1 MNFLFKKTFFALFK
15 LSIIKFI
22 FWCLLFLLELDSNQV
37 DTFVVDETTG
47 KVKVAQPLDSVHRN
61 HYSLMVKAED
71 DSDPPKFDTAEV
83 SLQTK

>member
-1 MNFLFKKTFFALFK
+1 MPD
-15 LSIIKFI
+15 
-22 FWCLLFLLELDSNQV
+22 LDSNQV

-47 KVKVAQPLDSVHRN
+47 KVKVAQPLDSVQRN

-83 SLQTK
+83 GLQSM